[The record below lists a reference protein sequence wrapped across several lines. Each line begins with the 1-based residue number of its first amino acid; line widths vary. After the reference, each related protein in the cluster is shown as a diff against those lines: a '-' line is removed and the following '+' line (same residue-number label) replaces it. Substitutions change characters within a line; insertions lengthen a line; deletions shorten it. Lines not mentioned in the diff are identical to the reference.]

1 MPKLYMLVG
10 LPASGKSTWVEKQKF
25 DSKVAIVSTD
35 KHIDEYA
42 KSLGKT
48 YNDVFAEYYNTA
60 KKLMNAEIE
69 SAVNAQKNIVWDQTN
84 TTKASRVLKL
94 KQIPDNYL
102 KIAIVIALPQE
113 KEHDR
118 RLKSR
123 KGKIISQRVISQMKD
138 GYEKPE
144 LSEGFDSIKY
154 NKTTYEKNK

>member
-48 YNDVFAEYYNTA
+48 YNEVFAEYYNIA

-69 SAVNAQKNIVWDQTN
+69 SAVNAQKHIVWDQTN

-123 KGKIISQRVISQMKD
+123 KGKIISQRVISQMKE

-144 LSEGFDSIKY
+144 LSEGFDSIRC
-154 NKTTYEKNK
+154 EK

>member
-35 KHIDEYA
+35 KHINDYSKLEN
-42 KSLGKT
+42 KT
-48 YNDVFAEYYNTA
+48 YNEVFAEFYNTA

-69 SAVNAQKNIVWDQTN
+69 SAVNDQKDIVWDQTN
-84 TTKASRVLKL
+84 TTKASRTLKL

-102 KIAIVIALPQE
+102 KIAIVIGLPQE
-113 KEHDR
+113 EEHNR

-144 LSEGFDSIKY
+144 ISEGFDSIR
-154 NKTTYEKNK
+154 YEK

>member
-10 LPASGKSTWVEKQKF
+10 LPASGKSNWVKKQKF

-48 YNDVFAEYYNTA
+48 YNDVFAEYYNIA

-69 SAVNAQKNIVWDQTN
+69 SAVNAQKHIVWDQTN
-84 TTKASRVLKL
+84 LNKASRALKL
-94 KQIPDNYL
+94 AMIPDNYL
-102 KIAIVIALPQE
+102 KIAIVIALPHE
-113 KEHDR
+113 KEHNR

-123 KGKIISQRVISQMKD
+123 KGKIISQRAILQMKD

-144 LSEGFDSIKY
+144 LLEGFDSIRF
-154 NKTTYEKNK
+154 EK